1 MPSQF
6 EEDAF
11 AEAAAI
17 SMAMTK
23 AIAGLVSLSDDKRP
37 YISRIL
43 EAGLHDL
50 EEIDYRNVPIER
62 RAALREKVKARYTEF
77 ITTIPVE

>member
-1 MPSQF
+1 MQSQF
-6 EEDAF
+6 EEDVF

-17 SMAMTK
+17 SMVLTK
-23 AIAGLVSLSDDKRP
+23 AIAGLASLSGDKRP

-50 EEIDYRNVPIER
+50 EEMDYRNVPNER
-62 RAALREKVKARYTEF
+62 RAALREKVKARYTEL
-77 ITTIPVE
+77 ITTISVE